1 MQSTLSLTNCGRLWL
16 PPTRWLW
23 SREAGT
29 SNLRGREGK
38 LCDPVEFLARSLSIS
53 ICRTRLCSEQL
64 DREKSESALFVLIGS
79 SQFLLIARVCVMC
92 ARGGTQG
99 LSE

>member
-1 MQSTLSLTNCGRLWL
+1 MQSTLSPTNCGRLWL
-16 PPTRWLW
+16 PPTWWLW

-29 SNLRGREGK
+29 SNLRGREGN
-38 LCDPVEFLARSLSIS
+38 PVEFLAGSLSIS
-53 ICRTRLCSEQL
+53 IYRTRLCSEHL

-92 ARGGTQG
+92 ARVGTQG

>member
-1 MQSTLSLTNCGRLWL
+1 MQSTLSPTKCGRLWL

-23 SREAGT
+23 SQEAGT
-29 SNLRGREGK
+29 SDLRGREGR
-38 LCDPVEFLARSLSIS
+38 LCDPVEFLARSLSIFIYS
-53 ICRTRLCSEQL
+53 TRLCSEQL

-79 SQFLLIARVCVMC
+79 SQFHLIARVCVMR
-92 ARGGTQG
+92 ARVGTQG